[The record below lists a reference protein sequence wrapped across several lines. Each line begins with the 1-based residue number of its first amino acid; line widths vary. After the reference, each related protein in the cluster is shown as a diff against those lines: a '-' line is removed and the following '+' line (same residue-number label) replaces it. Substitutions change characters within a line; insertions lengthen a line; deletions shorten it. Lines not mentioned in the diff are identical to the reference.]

1 MATTLFLTTPLIHP
15 SRYGEVSGTT
25 ISKLSSSIFREL
37 VKSPSLVQKGITQ
50 SCRNKSLSITS
61 LFGRKVKAKSKRET
75 VVPDP
80 DYRIPIVLLGATGA
94 LVYTDNLLAA
104 MPVGLLGLLLV
115 QLTMS
120 CMVFLFQATRVKF
133 VFDDEAL
140 EVKEDSE
147 LNESEQN
154 VFVGGK
160 NRWKYSTFVNW
171 EFWWPNF
178 PILVYFKETQTKLE
192 GQIHFF
198 PIIFNGKQLYDV
210 MVERA
215 GSSETSSPKTP

>member
-1 MATTLFLTTPLIHP
+1 MACALFLAAPISHP
-15 SRYGEVSGTT
+15 SQNKEVSGRV
-25 ISKLSSSIFREL
+25 INKFNSSIFGEL
-37 VKSPSLVQKGITQ
+37 VRHPSLVKKGITQ
-50 SCRNKSLSITS
+50 SCKHKSVPITS
-61 LFGRKVKAKSKRET
+61 LFGSRVKAKSKRET

-80 DYRIPIVLLGATGA
+80 DYRIPIVLLGAAGA
-94 LVYTDNLLAA
+94 LVYNDNLLAA
-104 MPVGLLGLLLV
+104 VPVGLLGLLLLV
-115 QLTMS
+115 QT
-120 CMVFLFQATRVKF
+120 TRVRF

-140 EVKEDSE
+140 EVKVGSD
-147 LNESEQN
+147 LKESGEN

-178 PILVYFKETQTKLE
+178 PILVYFKETQTKPE

-215 GSSETSSPKTP
+215 GSSKTSGPKT